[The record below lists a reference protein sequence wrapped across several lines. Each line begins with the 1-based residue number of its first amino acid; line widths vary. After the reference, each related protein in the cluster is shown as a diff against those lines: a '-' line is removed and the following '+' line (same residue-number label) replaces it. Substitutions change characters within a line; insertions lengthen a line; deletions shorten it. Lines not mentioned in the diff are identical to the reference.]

1 MKIPIFF
8 GSKGHWGQHG
18 MVKISFWKW
27 LTLRREHVT
36 KIKWVKCKVEV
47 TNTVT
52 PLVGNG
58 QLHHIVQE
66 EQSHEQTR
74 RNFRL

>member
-36 KIKWVKCKVEV
+36 KIKWVKCKAV
-47 TNTVT
+47 
-52 PLVGNG
+52 
-58 QLHHIVQE
+58 
-66 EQSHEQTR
+66 
-74 RNFRL
+74 